1 MLIIIML
8 VDAEKKM
15 SNPGEAIDSIWLN
28 QASERIEDELLR
40 IKQLHDDDL
49 RNDRVCAMWL
59 YDLRMSISNKDG
71 NLPASREYI
80 LP

>member
-15 SNPGEAIDSIWLN
+15 SNPGEAIDSIWSN

-59 YDLRMSISNKDG
+59 YDL
-71 NLPASREYI
+71 
-80 LP
+80 